1 MPSGETKKA
10 TRKAAE
16 PVIDLHDD
24 DFGMMLNC
32 AVRYACGRQSYMPGA
47 VRRYITPLLPY
58 LSSKALWCFDQDISE
73 ARHFGN
79 CGDPRID
86 LPGWIDFHERVR
98 EERIKR
104 GENVYTGWW
113 EGRTE

>member
-1 MPSGETKKA
+1 MSENVKRKA

-73 ARHFGN
+73 ARHFNN

-86 LPGWIDFHERVR
+86 LPGWVAFHERVR

-104 GENVYTGWW
+104 GEEPYKGWW
-113 EGRTE
+113 EEHTP